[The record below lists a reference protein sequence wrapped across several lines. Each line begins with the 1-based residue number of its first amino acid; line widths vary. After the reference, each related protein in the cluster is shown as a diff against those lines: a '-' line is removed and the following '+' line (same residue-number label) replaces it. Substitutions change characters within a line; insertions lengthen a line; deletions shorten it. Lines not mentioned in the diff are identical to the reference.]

1 MAFNSVISLA
11 SMISLDGYYI
21 NLDRSPLRQAAMEA
35 ELHKRKLGFVQ
46 RFAAV
51 DGRAVPKPGACA
63 IPMAAYG
70 SFLSHDQIIR
80 SASPESCTLILE
92 DDMQLSDDL
101 AGSLSQE
108 NLAAFLDYDLVF
120 LDCQPAI
127 DSRLPSFYYQATCS
141 MPNLYVPEATPE
153 MRRRTNAVGVF
164 PAQGFYCWGA
174 AAYLVTPS
182 GKHKLVACLR
192 RTLDVGPVV
201 PLDMV
206 YRSLIED
213 GTLSAVVLKPFLATP
228 DIQGMRESTIEG
240 REQPEIP
247 FTLFSAIRRM
257 LFAGDISGVREW
269 VKAVVPNMEVPAD
282 DAGLL
287 FALMR
292 QIDIGAKDNPQYLT
306 LT

>member
-1 MAFNSVISLA
+1 M
-11 SMISLDGYYI
+11 G
-21 NLDRSPLRQAAMEA
+21 A
-35 ELHKRKLGFVQ
+35 ELQKRNLGFVQ
-46 RFAAV
+46 RFPAI
-51 DGRAVPKPGACA
+51 DGRAVQRSSACA
-63 IPMAAYG
+63 IPPAAHG

-80 SASPESCTLILE
+80 TALPDSCTLIFE

-108 NLAAFLDYDLVF
+108 NLATFLDYDLVF

-127 DSRLPSFYYQATCS
+127 DFRLPSFYYQATFS
-141 MPNLYVPEATPE
+141 MPNLYVADAPPEL
-153 MRRRTNAVGVF
+153 RRRTNAVGVF

-174 AAYLVTPS
+174 AAYLVTPR
-182 GKHKLVACLR
+182 GKPKLVECLQ
-192 RTLDVGPVV
+192 RTLDDGPPG
-201 PLDMV
+201 PLDIL
-206 YRSLIED
+206 YRDLIED
-213 GTLSAVVLKPFLATP
+213 GTLSAAVLKPFLATP

-247 FTLFSAIRRM
+247 FTLFSAIRRL

-269 VKAVVPNMEVPAD
+269 VKAVVPDMEVPAD

-292 QIDIGAKDNPQYLT
+292 QVDIGAKDNPQYLM
-306 LT
+306 LP